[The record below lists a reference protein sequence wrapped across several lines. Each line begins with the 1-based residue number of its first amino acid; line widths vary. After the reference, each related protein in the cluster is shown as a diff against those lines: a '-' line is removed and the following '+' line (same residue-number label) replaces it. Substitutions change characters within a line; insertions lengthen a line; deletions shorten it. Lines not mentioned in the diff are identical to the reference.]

1 MPSIHYFQN
10 TDTTKNRISYKN
22 ILFGTVTAVIFSL
35 LLIVLASV
43 ILLYT
48 NIPQRII
55 PVLSKIIMFMS
66 VFMGGIVSGV
76 KSNSG
81 GWLGGALTGVAFF
94 LLLYVIGMIT
104 GINAGF
110 SYMIL
115 LFCVLCAII
124 GCIGGVFGIN
134 LKPKRKNRQKH

>member
-10 TDTTKNRISYKN
+10 PDTTKNRISYRN
-22 ILFGTVTAVIFSL
+22 ILFGIVTAVIFSL

-81 GWLGGALTGVAFF
+81 GWLGGTVTGAAFF
-94 LLLYVIGMIT
+94 LLLYVCGVVT
-104 GINAGF
+104 GINTEF
-110 SYMIL
+110 SFMMPV
-115 LFCVLCAII
+115 FCVLCAIT
-124 GCIGGVFGIN
+124 GCAGGVFGIN
-134 LKPKRKNRQKH
+134 LKPKRKIRQKH